1 MAGRHWC
8 ARMGKEKLRRVL
20 LSMFAILCVMCFI
33 WSVQFV
39 RFLIPLSYPFDPWLY
54 VQGFNTSLMFC
65 VTLVPSAFTV
75 LIQCVV
81 GQTGRW
87 RILLP
92 FLVWVGVFGI
102 LYGPSYAVQLKQR
115 FLDQA
120 SSSATQSVVTA
131 VASEVVWFAFLALV
145 FCFGAAS
152 LSKLERRNP

>member
-1 MAGRHWC
+1 
-8 ARMGKEKLRRVL
+8 MGKEKLRRVL

-131 VASEVVWFAFLALV
+131 VASEVIWFAFLALV